1 MYKLLFLIYEGP
13 SVRPKM
19 FIRITVVEVLLVF
32 RILEYLFYIILCSSS
47 EEPECGSQLVA
58 HTHIFYEQ

>member
-1 MYKLLFLIYEGP
+1 MYKLLYLIHECP

-32 RILEYLFYIILCSSS
+32 KNLRMPVQVLKSLSVGASL
-47 EEPECGSQLVA
+47 
-58 HTHIFYEQ
+58 